1 MEPEQPYRPPS
12 ANLSARPVAGGGAAA
27 ITPNMV
33 QILESTRP
41 WVVFLGVLGMI
52 GCGFIAIAAVVF
64 IGAGNAMGIEGL
76 EGVGGAA
83 LGGVYVFMAFLYF
96 FPSLYLLRYGRAIK
110 RIRGR
115 GDVVAAEDALRQQLS
130 FWRFVGILAAVVLVL
145 YGVVLALVS
154 LAAVFASGS

>member
-1 MEPEQPYRPPS
+1 MEPEQPYRPPA

-52 GCGFIAIAAVVF
+52 GCGFVAIAAVVF

-76 EGVGGAA
+76 DGVGGAA
-83 LGGVYVFMAFLYF
+83 LGDVYVFVAFLYF
-96 FPSLYLLRYGRAIK
+96 LPSLYLLRYGRAIK

-115 GDVVAAEDALRQQLS
+115 GDVVAAEDALRQQRS
-130 FWRFVGILAAVVLVL
+130 FGA
-145 YGVVLALVS
+145 S
-154 LAAVFASGS
+154 SGSSQRSCSFSTASFSRS